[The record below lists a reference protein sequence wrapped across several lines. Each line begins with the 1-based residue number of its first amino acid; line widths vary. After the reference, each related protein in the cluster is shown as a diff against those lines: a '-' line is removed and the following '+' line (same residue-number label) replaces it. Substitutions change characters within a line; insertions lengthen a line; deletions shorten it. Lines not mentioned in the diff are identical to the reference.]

1 MSGAYWGLCALEI
14 LNAGE
19 EMNKEELVSW
29 VLKCQNEDG
38 GFGGNI
44 DHDSNLVFVRFAVMS
59 RSYTLSALQILAIC
73 DKMETIDAD
82 RVAVFIKGLYQPD
95 GSFIT
100 DKYGELD
107 MRFIYCAVQSMAL
120 LKRLDE
126 LGGEVAVRRAGIVQY
141 EGGDSRRSEL
151 QGNGRGFPLGGKG
164 IPAAGEH
171 QHRRTLP
178 VFTVFLIVLENK
190 PGKSRQFLGDGQ
202 PRFFVVQS

>member
-59 RSYTLSALQILAIC
+59 CSYTLSALQILAIC
-73 DKMETIDAD
+73 DRMEAIDAD
-82 RVAVFIKGLYQPD
+82 RVVAFIKGLYQPD

-126 LGGEVAVRRAGIVQY
+126 LDADQIAKYICSCQNIDGGFGSIP
-141 EGGDSRRSEL
+141 GSESHSGMVFCATGAL
-151 QGNGRGFPLGGKG
+151 AILNKVDCCDTEKLGG
-164 IPAAGEH
+164 AA
-171 QHRRTLP
+171 RCP
-178 VFTVFLIVLENK
+178 
-190 PGKSRQFLGDGQ
+190 
-202 PRFFVVQS
+202 

>member
-19 EMNKEELVSW
+19 EMDKEELVSW

-73 DKMETIDAD
+73 DRMETIDAD
-82 RVAVFIKGLYQPD
+82 RVAAFIKGLYQPD

-126 LGGEVAVRRAGIVQY
+126 LDGDQIAKYICSCQNIDGGFGSIP
-141 EGGDSRRSEL
+141 GSESHSGMVFCATGAL
-151 QGNGRGFPLGGKG
+151 AILNKVNCCDTEKLGG
-164 IPAAGEH
+164 AA
-171 QHRRTLP
+171 RCP
-178 VFTVFLIVLENK
+178 
-190 PGKSRQFLGDGQ
+190 
-202 PRFFVVQS
+202 